1 MVWWSLCGETA
12 DGNCRLRRIDGFAVY
27 RWPDGSLDLPVGEK
41 CSWWRLD
48 GYDTCESEAE
58 EADPGLQAPLDEET
72 DVDSEEE
79 GHRSDIELS
88 LSDSD

>member
-1 MVWWSLCGETA
+1 MCGEAA

-27 RWPDGSLDLPVGEK
+27 RWPDGSLDLPIGEK

-58 EADPGLQAPLDEET
+58 EADPQAPLDEEMG
-72 DVDSEEE
+72 VDSEDE